1 MKVTTGKTRQ
11 RVVLPDYKKEQIEA
25 YDADNS
31 YPQRIR
37 DAVNAS
43 GVAKAC
49 TEIFARYIFGDGI
62 ADAVLSKRVVDRKG
76 TTLDKLI
83 RKCVDDYG
91 LWYGFA
97 VHVKYNAFGEAIGY
111 YHLPFEFCRKGV
123 LKKEG
128 LIAVYD
134 NWDKRD
140 MNTPYNSAKIE
151 YLHPYNPATVLSE
164 INSCEGETIE
174 EKMKHYKGQV
184 FYYSRLGNEYPLAPS
199 DPVIE
204 DVQTT
209 YQIKLFKNKN
219 IRTNFMASHMFV
231 HKGSFESETE
241 REDMIKSLER
251 FQGAEMAGNIMLIE
265 ADTNEQV
272 PTLQPFTIQNND
284 KLWEFTESSTVNNIV
299 QNYLI
304 PPVMI
309 GILQS
314 GKLGTANE
322 INDAQQFYNS
332 HTASDRLIFE
342 EEFTRLMGQT
352 VVLKPKS
359 LIFNAPTQ

>member
-1 MKVTTGKTRQ
+1 
-11 RVVLPDYKKEQIEA
+11 
-25 YDADNS
+25 
-31 YPQRIR
+31 
-37 DAVNAS
+37 
-43 GVAKAC
+43 
-49 TEIFARYIFGDGI
+49 
-62 ADAVLSKRVVDRKG
+62 
-76 TTLDKLI
+76 
-83 RKCVDDYG
+83 
-91 LWYGFA
+91 
-97 VHVKYNAFGEAIGY
+97 
-111 YHLPFEFCRKGV
+111 
-123 LKKEG
+123 
-128 LIAVYD
+128 
-134 NWDKRD
+134 
-140 MNTPYNSAKIE
+140 
-151 YLHPYNPATVLSE
+151 
-164 INSCEGETIE
+164 
-174 EKMKHYKGQV
+174 MKHYKGQV

-204 DVQTT
+204 DVHTN
-209 YQIKLFKNKN
+209 YQIKLFNNKN

-231 HKGSFESETE
+231 HNGSFESETE

-342 EEFTRLMGQT
+342 EEFSRLLGVQVQLRSYGSSSEAPSASELRTT
-352 VVLKPKS
+352 VGGLTGFIEIVRAIKDGSYTVDAAVNLVADRFGVTKEQARLELTGKQ
-359 LIFNAPTQ
+359 F

>member
-11 RVVLPDYKKEQIEA
+11 RVVLPDFKKEQIEA

-49 TEIFARYIFGDGI
+49 TEIFARYIFGDGLS
-62 ADAVLSKRVVDRKG
+62 DELLSKKVVDRKG

-83 RKCVDDYG
+83 RKCVDDYAY
-91 LWYGFA
+91 WYGFA
-97 VHVKYNAFGEAIGY
+97 VHVRYNAFGEPIGY
-111 YHLPFEFCRKGV
+111 YHLPFEFIRKGII
-123 LKKEG
+123 KKEG

-140 MNTPYNSAKIE
+140 MNIPYNTSRIE
-151 YLHPYNPATVLSE
+151 FIYPFNPATVVSE
-164 INSCEGETIE
+164 INACEGESIE
-174 EKMKHYKGQV
+174 EKMKNYKGQV

-231 HKGSFESETE
+231 HKGSFESETD
-241 REDMIKSLER
+241 REEMIKSLER

-309 GILQS
+309 GILQA
-314 GKLGTANE
+314 GKMGTANE

-342 EEFTRLMGQT
+342 EEFTRLMNQA